1 MNAIKCIVIC
11 ILSLIIVKYSYA
23 NKYSYDKLAL
33 NVQTNLHT
41 AIINPANT
49 SIAFNDKDQHTD
61 WVNEM
66 SKRLQKWI
74 PNELIRKRIL
84 MITKYEAERSG
95 LDPQLVLSVI
105 TVESKFNKYAISK
118 AGAMGFMQVMPFWI
132 KEIGVKNQNLLDTQT
147 NIRYGCTILKHYIEL
162 EHGNIYYALGRYN
175 GSRGKNTYPTLVLN
189 AYQKYWQ
196 PQHKSLINDNISYQT
211 YASR

>member
-1 MNAIKCIVIC
+1 MNAIKFIVTC

-23 NKYSYDKLAL
+23 NQYNYDKLAL

-49 SIAFNDKDQHTD
+49 NIAFNDKDPHTD

-66 SKRLQKWI
+66 SNRLQKWI

-118 AGAMGFMQVMPFWI
+118 AGAVGFMQVMPFWI

-175 GSRGKNTYPTLVLN
+175 GSRGKNTYPALVLN

-196 PQHKSLINDNISYQT
+196 TQHRSLINDNISYQT
-211 YASR
+211 YALR